1 MKGEGAGVSRVE
13 LLSPK
18 VDFVFKR
25 IFGTEENKDVLAH
38 FLNSVFE
45 DSGEPLIADVEIL
58 NPFLEKE
65 ALSDKLAVLDVKA
78 RTESGTL
85 INVEVQLWNHQDM
98 EKRTLYYW
106 AKLFQSQLKEG
117 DSYYA
122 LQKAVTI
129 NVVDFRYIETE
140 AYHSTFHLREDK
152 TGLLLTDLAE
162 IHFVELPKL
171 KEQSL
176 GTERRLVK
184 WMLFLTAKTREQLEV
199 LVMGDPVM
207 RKALTTLEFLS
218 QDEETR
224 RLYEERMKGLQ
235 TYMADIEGARREGRE
250 EGRKEGREEGHRE
263 ARREI
268 ARAMLE
274 AGDNVEKVVRLTK
287 LPREQVEAIQRELE
301 SGR

>member
-1 MKGEGAGVSRVE
+1 MSRVE

-85 INVEVQLWNHQDM
+85 INVEVQLWNNQDM
-98 EKRTLYYW
+98 ENRTLYYW

-140 AYHSTFHLREDK
+140 VRNSFFSFNNY
-152 TGLLLTDLAE
+152 
-162 IHFVELPKL
+162 PK
-171 KEQSL
+171 
-176 GTERRLVK
+176 
-184 WMLFLTAKTREQLEV
+184 
-199 LVMGDPVM
+199 
-207 RKALTTLEFLS
+207 
-218 QDEETR
+218 
-224 RLYEERMKGLQ
+224 
-235 TYMADIEGARREGRE
+235 
-250 EGRKEGREEGHRE
+250 
-263 ARREI
+263 
-268 ARAMLE
+268 
-274 AGDNVEKVVRLTK
+274 
-287 LPREQVEAIQRELE
+287 
-301 SGR
+301 

>member
-1 MKGEGAGVSRVE
+1 MSTFGGTRCPLGADRWRLLGTCAFGRIRVGPAGPFGWNGEGSEAIMKGEGARVSRVE

-98 EKRTLYYW
+98 ENRTLYYW

-140 AYHSTFHLREDK
+140 VRNSFFSFNNY
-152 TGLLLTDLAE
+152 
-162 IHFVELPKL
+162 PK
-171 KEQSL
+171 
-176 GTERRLVK
+176 
-184 WMLFLTAKTREQLEV
+184 
-199 LVMGDPVM
+199 
-207 RKALTTLEFLS
+207 
-218 QDEETR
+218 
-224 RLYEERMKGLQ
+224 
-235 TYMADIEGARREGRE
+235 
-250 EGRKEGREEGHRE
+250 
-263 ARREI
+263 
-268 ARAMLE
+268 
-274 AGDNVEKVVRLTK
+274 
-287 LPREQVEAIQRELE
+287 
-301 SGR
+301 

>member
-1 MKGEGAGVSRVE
+1 MKGEGARVSRVE

-85 INVEVQLWNHQDM
+85 INVEVQLWNNQDM
-98 EKRTLYYW
+98 ENRTLYYW

-140 AYHSTFHLREDK
+140 VRNSFFSFNNY
-152 TGLLLTDLAE
+152 
-162 IHFVELPKL
+162 PK
-171 KEQSL
+171 
-176 GTERRLVK
+176 
-184 WMLFLTAKTREQLEV
+184 
-199 LVMGDPVM
+199 
-207 RKALTTLEFLS
+207 
-218 QDEETR
+218 
-224 RLYEERMKGLQ
+224 
-235 TYMADIEGARREGRE
+235 
-250 EGRKEGREEGHRE
+250 
-263 ARREI
+263 
-268 ARAMLE
+268 
-274 AGDNVEKVVRLTK
+274 
-287 LPREQVEAIQRELE
+287 
-301 SGR
+301 